1 MKNFPL
7 AEQPVKKAGY
17 WGTGMGVA
25 GESHRLIKQI
35 SPAGQEFPQEPQ
47 WRGSLVRS
55 KQPSGQLVCAAEQ
68 VAMHAPFRQYFPAG
82 QVTPQTPQLVLSTF
96 VSTHLPLQASLS
108 DGQTGTPVTGAGVRP
123 AAAVVADGIAIVGVI
138 DVIPDKVAGI

>member
-1 MKNFPL
+1 M
-7 AEQPVKKAGY
+7 GY
-17 WGTGMGVA
+17 CGTGMGVA

-35 SPAGQEFPQEPQ
+35 SPAGQELVHEPQ

-68 VAMHAPFRQYFPAG
+68 VVMQAPFRQYFPAG
-82 QVTPQTPQLVLSTF
+82 QVTPQSPQLVLSIF

-108 DGQTGTPVTGAGVRP
+108 VGQMGTSVTGAGVRP
-123 AAAVVADGIAIVGVI
+123 AAAIVAVGIAMVGVI
-138 DVIPDKVAGI
+138 DVIPDKAAGT